1 VVPSSDLS
9 SIQGLEDKHLRVLA
23 RHGVTDLRDLVQAD
37 RGAIHRGMANLRPR
51 PSLNQIARWQED
63 ARDML
68 AETAPGAAEWQT
80 AASFV
85 VVFSQRQA
93 GDIWE
98 RRVEA
103 ERTEVEPERNPQV
116 WRGWEAPPI
125 CDWMLGQLGQANSA
139 APAPAGAS
147 AGAATGSAQG
157 RPGAAE
163 PPPAEPAAERP
174 ALRIDSAVFIDAAG
188 RTDVVTA
195 GVVAAVPPGVL
206 AAPVR
211 VEFTI
216 SGARPKARLRAVA
229 RILRPDGPS
238 RNAQEPVAVPGSGR
252 VELNLSGVAAGE
264 HDVGLTAW
272 APDGTAKPVSV
283 RLPKVTIRCG

>member
-1 VVPSSDLS
+1 VPSSDLS

-23 RHGVTDLRDLVQAD
+23 RHGVTDLQSLIQAD
-37 RGAIHRGMANLRPR
+37 RGAIHRGTANLRPR
-51 PSLNQIARWQED
+51 PSLNQIGRWQED

-68 AETAPGAAEWQT
+68 AETAPDAAEWQT

-85 VVFSQRQA
+85 VVFSQRRA

-116 WRGWEAPPI
+116 WLGWEAQPI
-125 CDWMLGQLGQANSA
+125 CDWMLGQLGQANNA

-147 AGAATGSAQG
+147 AGAATGSGLG
-157 RPGAAE
+157 RAGAAE

-174 ALRIDSAVFIDAAG
+174 ALRIDSAVLIDAAG

-211 VEFTI
+211 VEFTV
-216 SGARPKARLRAVA
+216 SGARPKTRLRAVA

-238 RNAQEPVAVPGSGR
+238 QNAQEPVAVPGSGR
-252 VELNLSGVAAGE
+252 VELNLSGLPAGG

>member
-1 VVPSSDLS
+1 MPSNELS
-9 SIQGLEDKHLRVLA
+9 SIQGLQDKHLRVLA
-23 RHGVTDLRDLVQAD
+23 RHGVTDLRGLVQAD
-37 RGAIHRGMANLRPR
+37 HEAIYRWMASLRPR
-51 PSLNQIARWQED
+51 PSLNQIAGWQED

-68 AETAPGAAEWQT
+68 AETAPDAAEWQT

-85 VVFSQRQA
+85 VVFTQRRA

-103 ERTEVEPERNPQV
+103 ERTEVEPESNPQV
-116 WRGWEAPPI
+116 WRGWAAQPI
-125 CDWMLGQLGQANSA
+125 CDWMLGQLDQANSA
-139 APAPAGAS
+139 APAPAEEPDGAATS
-147 AGAATGSAQG
+147 SGQGEAGAAEQ
-157 RPGAAE
+157 
-163 PPPAEPAAERP
+163 PPAAPATERP
-174 ALRIDSAVFIDAAG
+174 ALRIDSAVLIDAAG

-195 GVVAAVPPGVL
+195 GVLTAVPPGVL

-211 VEFTI
+211 VEFTV
-216 SGARPKARLRAVA
+216 SGARPETPLRAVA

-238 RNAQEPVAVPGSGR
+238 RNAQDPVAVPGSGR
-252 VELNLSGVAAGE
+252 AELSLSGVPAGE
-264 HDVGLTAW
+264 HDVGLSAW

>member
-1 VVPSSDLS
+1 MPSSDLS
-9 SIQGLEDKHLRVLA
+9 SIQGLGDKQLRVLA
-23 RHGVTDLRDLVQAD
+23 RHGVTDLRGLVQAD
-37 RGAIHRGMANLRPR
+37 HEAIHRAMANLRPR
-51 PSLNQIARWQED
+51 PSRNQIARWQEN

-68 AETAPGAAEWQT
+68 AETAPDAAEWQT

-85 VVFSQRQA
+85 VVFSQRRA

-116 WRGWEAPPI
+116 WQGWEARPI
-125 CDWMLGQLGQANSA
+125 CDWMLGQLDQANSA
-139 APAPAGAS
+139 APAPADAS
-147 AGAATGSAQG
+147 AGAATNSGQG
-157 RPGAAE
+157 GPGAAE

-174 ALRIDSAVFIDAAG
+174 ALLIDSAVLIDAEG

-195 GVVAAVPPGVL
+195 GVVAAVPPVVL

-211 VEFTI
+211 VEFTV
-216 SGARPKARLRAVA
+216 SGARPKTQLRAVA
-229 RILRPDGPS
+229 RILRPGGPG

-252 VELNLSGVAAGE
+252 VELNLSAVPAGE
-264 HDVGLTAW
+264 HEVGLTAW

-283 RLPKVTIRCG
+283 RLPKVTILCA